1 MWRKNRLFSILNN
14 KKIVYITLAV
24 IGLCLVFISYSVQDN
39 SLNNYVNTS
48 NYEYANAYGTY
59 LEEKTQNILAT
70 ASGCNNVK
78 VMITFKNMYDYTVKN
93 NVYDNTFSAFEKT
106 DKKSNPTEV
115 KYPEIAGV
123 MIVCKGITS
132 QNDFAVLKQAVST
145 LLNISQNKIYIVG
158 G

>member
-1 MWRKNRLFSILNN
+1 MCRKNRLYPVLNN
-14 KKIVYITLAV
+14 KKIVFAALAV
-24 IGLCLVFISYSVQDN
+24 IGLCLVFISNSVQDKN
-39 SLNNYVNTS
+39 SDNSANVS
-48 NYEYANAYGTY
+48 DYEYANTYGKY
-59 LEEKTQNILAT
+59 LEEKTQSILET

-78 VMITFKNMYDYTVKN
+78 VMITFKNMYDYTVMN
-93 NVYDNTFSAFEKT
+93 NVYDNTFSAFEKN
-106 DKKSNPTEV
+106 DKISVPIEV